1 MSLYKQIEK
10 SFFFTLTRKIV
21 GNVSFLV
28 ILNLLTLWM
37 VYSNVSET
45 KALLS
50 SKAFTSSTASQVATL
65 QDAHLAFIV
74 VIAVIQ
80 LLVGVAMVFFMRAL
94 FLKPIKAMTHILSS
108 ITEKAG
114 DISATLPTY
123 THDEISEMA
132 ESYNHFSKSLRSIID
147 KIRRRSVNVAVGS
160 TNLHKMIV
168 GAHERVSR
176 QEERASQV
184 FASSSEATKAID
196 EIAMHTTSISDQN
209 TSNLEDARTSSSDLS
224 NAAQQVEQVN
234 TLLHGFNDTV
244 NQLSQN
250 SENIRNILTLVQEFS
265 DQTNLLALN
274 AAIEAARAGENGRG
288 FAVVAD
294 EVRNLSHKVNE
305 ATGEISKNISE
316 MSSLVE
322 TTKKGTQDIQSY
334 TENTQVVISATSTHF
349 EKMVQDFETVNEQ
362 LINISSAIEELS
374 ITNKESHRNVSEIAD
389 LSKEISS
396 EMDNSQQFSDDLE
409 VSTEQTQELLSRFII
424 GYGGFENMIV
434 TAREWREEMQNVLT
448 ELSDKGL
455 NLFDTHY
462 QAVPNTNP
470 QKYTVPYMQAYEK
483 AVQPVMDSFVKARS
497 EFIYAV
503 AVDKNG
509 YLPAHHAHLSKPMTG
524 DFETDNLHSRHQK
537 IYNANRAEVRRAENT
552 ESFLL
557 QTYVR
562 DTGQVLND
570 LSFPLYVK
578 GKHWGG
584 FILGFKPE
592 QLLEKG

>member
-10 SFFFTLTRKIV
+10 SLFYTLTRKII
-21 GNVSFLV
+21 GNIGFLMT
-28 ILNLLTLWM
+28 LQLLTSWL
-37 VYSNVSET
+37 VYINVSET
-45 KALLS
+45 KALLESTPLS
-50 SKAFTSSTASQVATL
+50 SAGVAEISQL
-65 QDAHLAFIV
+65 QDSHLMLILG
-74 VIAVIQ
+74 IAVIQ
-80 LLVGVAMVFFMRAL
+80 LVIGVAMVFFMRAL
-94 FLKPIKAMTHILSS
+94 FLKPIKAITTVLSS
-108 ITEKAG
+108 ITEKDG

-132 ESYNHFSKSLRSIID
+132 GSYNSFSESLRSVID
-147 KIRRRSVNVAVGS
+147 KIRRRTVNVAVGS
-160 TNLHKMIV
+160 TNLHKMIA
-168 GAHERVSR
+168 GAHERVAV

-209 TSNLEDARTSSSDLS
+209 GSNLDEIKSSSDELS
-224 NAAQQVEQVN
+224 SAAQQVEQVN
-234 TLLHGFNDTV
+234 SLLHSFNDTV
-244 NQLSQN
+244 TQLSQN

-316 MSSLVE
+316 MSTLVE

-334 TENTQVVISATSTHF
+334 TENTQVVINQTSSQF
-349 EKMVQDFETVNEQ
+349 EKMVQDFELVNEQ

-374 ITNKESHRNVSEIAD
+374 ITNKESHRNVREIAD
-389 LSKEISS
+389 LSKEIRS
-396 EMDNSQQFSDDLE
+396 EMDASQEYSDNLE

-424 GYGGFENMIV
+424 GYGGFESMIV
-434 TAREWREEMQNVLT
+434 TARHWKIEMQEVLND
-448 ELSDKGL
+448 LAKKGQ
-455 NLFDTHY
+455 NIFDANY
-462 QAVPNTNP
+462 LAVPNTNP
-470 QKYTVPYMQAYEK
+470 QKYTVSYMQAYET
-483 AVQPVMDSFVKARS
+483 ALQPIMDRFVKDRPD
-497 EFIYAV
+497 FIYAV

-509 YLPAHHAHLSKPMTG
+509 YLPAHHTHLSKPMTG
-524 DFETDNLHSRHQK
+524 DFEVDNSNSRHQK

-552 ESFLL
+552 EPFLL

-562 DTGQVLND
+562 DTGEVLND
-570 LSFPLYVK
+570 LSLPLYVN

>member
-1 MSLYKQIEK
+1 
-10 SFFFTLTRKIV
+10 
-21 GNVSFLV
+21 
-28 ILNLLTLWM
+28 
-37 VYSNVSET
+37 
-45 KALLS
+45 
-50 SKAFTSSTASQVATL
+50 
-65 QDAHLAFIV
+65 
-74 VIAVIQ
+74 
-80 LLVGVAMVFFMRAL
+80 
-94 FLKPIKAMTHILSS
+94 
-108 ITEKAG
+108 
-114 DISATLPTY
+114 
-123 THDEISEMA
+123 
-132 ESYNHFSKSLRSIID
+132 
-147 KIRRRSVNVAVGS
+147 
-160 TNLHKMIV
+160 MIV

-374 ITNKESHRNVSEIAD
+374 ITNKESHRNVS
-389 LSKEISS
+389 
-396 EMDNSQQFSDDLE
+396 
-409 VSTEQTQELLSRFII
+409 
-424 GYGGFENMIV
+424 
-434 TAREWREEMQNVLT
+434 
-448 ELSDKGL
+448 
-455 NLFDTHY
+455 
-462 QAVPNTNP
+462 
-470 QKYTVPYMQAYEK
+470 
-483 AVQPVMDSFVKARS
+483 
-497 EFIYAV
+497 
-503 AVDKNG
+503 
-509 YLPAHHAHLSKPMTG
+509 
-524 DFETDNLHSRHQK
+524 
-537 IYNANRAEVRRAENT
+537 
-552 ESFLL
+552 
-557 QTYVR
+557 
-562 DTGQVLND
+562 
-570 LSFPLYVK
+570 
-578 GKHWGG
+578 
-584 FILGFKPE
+584 
-592 QLLEKG
+592 